1 MAGDNLNS
9 QIDRHETSKT
19 SEHEENGKEFEDWLK
34 KGDTPDWS
42 KEGDTPTDEQPYVH
56 EDLSTQNNDLGL
68 QDDEN
73 LHENDIHENTHAIS
87 DDDPPRHHENTSE
100 FQAPVEPTRPTRI
113 RSQPSHLKDYAVKLP
128 PSIDHANPS
137 HDQASS
143 TVCFQSF
150 TRVDTSIPIGPLPT
164 WLRKMPFKFLDLSQ
178 NKLIG
183 PLTNLP
189 NIGKF
194 DVFGYG
200 FYPGLFLQDN
210 LFNGSI
216 PRGELRGEW
225 GNLKGLM
232 VLDFGD
238 NNFFGNI
245 PERIREKLPYLMV
258 LRLRG
263 NNFTGGI
270 PRSVCNVSE
279 LQILDVAFKNLTGI
293 IPNCLGRLSAMVYRS
308 LDGSLTFV
316 DAEYEN
322 VNQVVKGV
330 DREYTTAWQIM
341 FNMDHSS
348 NNLVEGI
355 PVELT
360 ALSMLMGLK
369 LYNNHLSGLIPESI
383 GNMTKLESL
392 DFSKNELTGII
403 PPSMASLNFLSRL
416 NLSHNNLFG
425 EIPTGNQLQT
435 LDDMSIYI
443 GNKDLCGAPLP
454 KNYSIGFLRKSIA
467 DPTTHEKKDETPDG
481 PTKVWLYLDIIFGF
495 AIGFSGVI
503 GVLLFKK
510 QWRNKLFMF
519 SEETMN
525 KLYVVVMVRVA
536 KIKRGREAL

>member
-1 MAGDNLNS
+1 
-9 QIDRHETSKT
+9 
-19 SEHEENGKEFEDWLK
+19 
-34 KGDTPDWS
+34 
-42 KEGDTPTDEQPYVH
+42 
-56 EDLSTQNNDLGL
+56 
-68 QDDEN
+68 
-73 LHENDIHENTHAIS
+73 
-87 DDDPPRHHENTSE
+87 
-100 FQAPVEPTRPTRI
+100 
-113 RSQPSHLKDYAVKLP
+113 
-128 PSIDHANPS
+128 
-137 HDQASS
+137 
-143 TVCFQSF
+143 
-150 TRVDTSIPIGPLPT
+150 
-164 WLRKMPFKFLDLSQ
+164 MPFKFLDLSQ

-216 PRGELRGEW
+216 PRSLCRRTDLFLLDLSKNRLTEKKIPKCLANLQMLQGMKFSSNKKSGVIPKSIVLFSSSLLGLKLNDNMFRGELPGEW

-238 NNFFGNI
+238 DKFFGNI
-245 PERIREKLPYLMV
+245 PERIGEKLPYLMV

-293 IPNCLGRLSAMVYRS
+293 IPYCLGRLSAMVYRS

-348 NNLVEGI
+348 NNLVGGI

-369 LYNNHLSGLIPESI
+369 LSNNHLSGLIPESI

-435 LDDMSIYI
+435 LDDLSIYI

-454 KNYSIGFLRKSIA
+454 KNYSSHE

-481 PTKVWLYLDIIFGF
+481 PTKVCLYLDIIFGF

-510 QWRNKLFMF
+510 QWRQKLFMF

-525 KLYVVVMVRVA
+525 KIYVDVVVRVA